1 MSRRSLG
8 TLSIDVV
15 AEIGGFAAGL
25 DKSERQTE
33 KWRKNVEKQAKL
45 AGVALGTAIAG
56 GVTLLGAGIA
66 KVIANSSAAE
76 REVAQLDAIIKS
88 TGGAAGYTR
97 QQLLDMADTMSSKST
112 FSGGEIVEAQ
122 TRLLSYS
129 GILGTNIPRAMQA
142 IIDQSARLGISVSQ
156 SAETIGRALE
166 SPSKA
171 AAALA
176 QQGFGAAF
184 TKEVR
189 GTIDELV
196 KAGKEGEAQVM
207 ILEILEESYG
217 GAAQAA
223 RDTFSGA
230 LKALGNTLDDV
241 TTGKDGSLKEATG
254 AVNSL
259 VETLNS
265 PETKK
270 GFDTLI
276 TFAAESAADFFR
288 LTGSITEFIS
298 KANEL
303 KRLDAGGAISSVSE
317 SALDDRIADL
327 TRQINDEKK
336 QSIGPRGQAMTYA
349 IEEERI
355 KRINALTQQRLDIQR
370 ELTKRYR
377 EAELAENFKGVTA
390 TVDTTAETAEAAATA
405 ARDAAAA
412 AVADAESAKKRAAA
426 QQQLQRA
433 LEGSALQ
440 YQRQIALF
448 DTSSDKSAKAT
459 ELQQLNFDLAHGSLK
474 GLNAQDQER
483 LRTLAKTL
491 DNLAAL
497 KTANE
502 QAAKSAEFARNAQA
516 ALSNARAS
524 LAVDLVGAG
533 DGEQARSRARELLQ
547 IEADY
552 QKQRAALFE
561 QYQAGDL
568 TEAIYKAE
576 TDVLQSALD
585 ERLRMQQDHYR
596 KLDELRGDWQVGMAD
611 AWADYA
617 TKAVDANQ
625 HAYDAVTGFL
635 DTTTGD
641 VAESIADLVKGNE
654 SLTDSV
660 KNLVVSMGET
670 VIDTLS
676 RMAAQWLVYQATQK
690 LVGEATSQSSTAA
703 LTGNAVAM
711 SAQAAIAAYASTAA
725 IPITGPIAAPA
736 AAAAALAATAPY
748 VAAVAAS
755 SGLSGMAHD
764 GIDAVPETGT
774 WLLQKGERV
783 TTAATSA
790 KLDATLERVSRDS
803 SPAANG
809 DNFNLSF
816 EVNGSTSERERQMLE
831 ATVKRAVVQA
841 KKEINSDMARGT
853 GISKTMRTTHNV
865 GIRVR

>member
-8 TLSIDVV
+8 TLTIDVI
-15 AEIGGFAAGL
+15 AEIGGFASGL
-25 DKSERQTE
+25 DKSERRTE
-33 KWRKNVEKQAKL
+33 KWRQNIEKQAKL
-45 AGVALGTAIAG
+45 AGVALGTAIA
-56 GVTLLGAGIA
+56 AGMVLIA
-66 KVIANSSAAE
+66 RNTVAAE

-97 QQLLDMADTMSSKST
+97 QQLLDMADTLSSKST

-223 RDTFSGA
+223 RDTFGGALLALRNTLDDLTTGNSGSLKAATNAVNDLTKVLNDPEVREGFDVIISGA
-230 LKALGNTLDDV
+230 LKAVSALG
-241 TTGKDGSLKEATG
+241 K
-254 AVNSL
+254 L
-259 VETLNS
+259 VEMGARYPGWLSGKGFLPVDEDDSLAALEARQARLKSTLGAWPGLFDS
-265 PETKK
+265 ETKGK
-270 GFDTLI
+270 VQ
-276 TFAAESAADFFR
+276 
-288 LTGSITEFIS
+288 
-298 KANEL
+298 NE
-303 KRLDAGGAISSVSE
+303 
-317 SALDDRIADL
+317 
-327 TRQINDEKK
+327 
-336 QSIGPRGQAMTYA
+336 YA
-349 IEEERI
+349 QVGKWIEEARAKLPKPI
-355 KRINALTQQRLDIQR
+355 LLDVGHA
-370 ELTKRYR
+370 TPG
-377 EAELAENFKGVTA
+377 FVSGVTGDPA
-390 TVDTTAETAEAAATA
+390 ARAAAAATA
-405 ARDAAAA
+405 ADAENQKKREAAAKVA
-412 AVADAESAKKRAAA
+412 ARAAESAR
-426 QQQLQRA
+426 Q
-433 LEGSALQ
+433 ALQ
-440 YQRQIALF
+440 KSFESTDVQLRRQIELF
-448 DTSSDKSAKAT
+448 DTSTDKSAQAT
-459 ELQQLNFDLAHGSLK
+459 ELQKLNFDLAETSLK
-474 GLNAQDQER
+474 SLNAEEKER
-483 LRTLAKTL
+483 LRTSAATL
-491 DNLAAL
+491 DRL
-497 KTANE
+497 KAVKLANE
-502 QAAKSAEFARNAQA
+502 EAAKSAEFARNAQA
-516 ALSNARAS
+516 ALDNARDA
-524 LAVDLVGAG
+524 LAVEFVGAG
-533 DGEQARSRARELLQ
+533 EGGQARERARDLLQ

-552 QKQRAALFE
+552 QKQRQALFE
-561 QYQAGDL
+561 QYQSGDI
-568 TEAIYKAE
+568 TESLYKTE
-576 TDVLQSALD
+576 TQTLQSALD
-585 ERLRMQQDHYR
+585 ERLRMQEDHYR
-596 KLDELRGDWQVGMAD
+596 KLDELRGDWQAGMAD

-617 TKAVDANQ
+617 TKAADANQ
-625 HAYDAVTGFL
+625 QAYDAVTGFL

-654 SLTDSV
+654 SLSESV

-790 KLDATLERVSRDS
+790 KLDATLERVNRDTS
-803 SPAANG
+803 GGFSGPPITQEIQINGNPDNRTLELVRKAALDG
-809 DNFNLSF
+809 A
-816 EVNGSTSERERQMLE
+816 QMGYDR
-831 ATVKRAVVQA
+831 VK
-841 KKEINSDMARGT
+841 SDMARGT
-853 GISKTMRTTHNV
+853 GISRTMRGTHNV
-865 GIRVR
+865 GRKVR

>member
-8 TLSIDVV
+8 TLTIDVI
-15 AEIGGFAAGL
+15 AEIGGFASGL
-25 DKSERQTE
+25 DKSERRTE
-33 KWRKNVEKQAKL
+33 KWRQNIEKQAKL
-45 AGVALGTAIAG
+45 AGVALGTAIA
-56 GVTLLGAGIA
+56 AGMVLIA
-66 KVIANSSAAE
+66 RNTVAAE

-97 QQLLDMADTMSSKST
+97 QQLLDMADTLSSKST

-223 RDTFSGA
+223 RDTFGGALLALRNTLDDLTTGNSGSLKAATNAVNDLTKVLNDPEVREGFDVIISGA
-230 LKALGNTLDDV
+230 LKAVSALG
-241 TTGKDGSLKEATG
+241 K
-254 AVNSL
+254 L
-259 VETLNS
+259 VEMGARYPGWLSGKGFLPVDEDDSLAALEARQARLKSTLGTWPGLFDS
-265 PETKK
+265 ETKGK
-270 GFDTLI
+270 VQ
-276 TFAAESAADFFR
+276 
-288 LTGSITEFIS
+288 
-298 KANEL
+298 NE
-303 KRLDAGGAISSVSE
+303 
-317 SALDDRIADL
+317 
-327 TRQINDEKK
+327 
-336 QSIGPRGQAMTYA
+336 YA
-349 IEEERI
+349 QVGKWIEEARAKLPKPI
-355 KRINALTQQRLDIQR
+355 LLDVGHA
-370 ELTKRYR
+370 TPG
-377 EAELAENFKGVTA
+377 FVSGVTGDPA
-390 TVDTTAETAEAAATA
+390 ARAAAAATA
-405 ARDAAAA
+405 ADAENQKKREAAAKVA
-412 AVADAESAKKRAAA
+412 ARAAESAR
-426 QQQLQRA
+426 Q
-433 LEGSALQ
+433 ALQ
-440 YQRQIALF
+440 KSFESTDVQLRRQIELF
-448 DTSSDKSAKAT
+448 DTSTDKSAQAT
-459 ELQQLNFDLAHGSLK
+459 ELQKLNFDLAETSLK
-474 GLNAQDQER
+474 SLNAEEKER
-483 LRTLAKTL
+483 LRTSAATL
-491 DNLAAL
+491 DRL
-497 KTANE
+497 KAVKLANE
-502 QAAKSAEFARNAQA
+502 EAAKSAEFARNAQA
-516 ALSNARAS
+516 ALDNARDA
-524 LAVDLVGAG
+524 LAVEFVGAG
-533 DGEQARSRARELLQ
+533 EGAQARERARDLLQ

-552 QKQRAALFE
+552 QKQRQALFE
-561 QYQAGDL
+561 QYQSGDI
-568 TEAIYKAE
+568 TESLYKTE
-576 TDVLQSALD
+576 TQTLQSALD
-585 ERLRMQQDHYR
+585 ERLRMQEDHYR
-596 KLDELRGDWQVGMAD
+596 KLDELRGDWQAGMAD

-617 TKAVDANQ
+617 TKAADANQ
-625 HAYDAVTGFL
+625 QAYDAVTGFL

-654 SLTDSV
+654 SLSESV

-790 KLDATLERVSRDS
+790 KLDATLERVNRDS
-803 SPAANG
+803 NGGFSGPPITQEIQINGNPDNRTLELVRKAALDG
-809 DNFNLSF
+809 A
-816 EVNGSTSERERQMLE
+816 QMGYDR
-831 ATVKRAVVQA
+831 VK
-841 KKEINSDMARGT
+841 SDMARGT
-853 GISKTMRTTHNV
+853 GISRTMRGTHNV
-865 GIRVR
+865 GMKVR

>member
-8 TLSIDVV
+8 TLTIDVI
-15 AEIGGFAAGL
+15 AEIGGFASGL
-25 DKSERQTE
+25 DKSERRTE
-33 KWRKNVEKQAKL
+33 KWRQNIEKQAKL
-45 AGVALGTAIAG
+45 AGVALGTAIA
-56 GVTLLGAGIA
+56 AGMVLIA
-66 KVIANSSAAE
+66 RNTVAAE

-97 QQLLDMADTMSSKST
+97 QQLLDMADTLSSKST

-223 RDTFSGA
+223 RDTFGGALQALRNTLDDLTTGNSGSLKAATNAVNDLTKVMNDPEVREGFDVIISGA
-230 LKALGNTLDDV
+230 LKAVSALGKLVELGARYPGWLSGKGFLPVDEDDSLAALEARQARLKSTLGTWPGLFDSETKGKVQSEYAQVGKWIEEARAKLPKPILLDV
-241 TTGKDGSLKEATG
+241 GHATPGFVSGATG
-254 AVNSL
+254 D
-259 VETLNS
+259 
-265 PETKK
+265 P
-270 GFDTLI
+270 
-276 TFAAESAADFFR
+276 AARAA
-288 LTGSITEFIS
+288 
-298 KANEL
+298 
-303 KRLDAGGAISSVSE
+303 
-317 SALDDRIADL
+317 
-327 TRQINDEKK
+327 
-336 QSIGPRGQAMTYA
+336 
-349 IEEERI
+349 
-355 KRINALTQQRLDIQR
+355 
-370 ELTKRYR
+370 
-377 EAELAENFKGVTA
+377 
-390 TVDTTAETAEAAATA
+390 AAATA
-405 ARDAAAA
+405 ADAENQKKREAAAKA
-412 AVADAESAKKRAAA
+412 AARAGESAR
-426 QQQLQRA
+426 Q
-433 LEGSALQ
+433 ALQ
-440 YQRQIALF
+440 KSFEATDIQLRRQIELF
-448 DTSSDKSAKAT
+448 DTSTDKSAQAT
-459 ELQQLNFDLAHGSLK
+459 ELQKLNFDLAETSLK
-474 GLNAQDQER
+474 ALNAEEKER
-483 LRTLAKTL
+483 LRTSAIAL
-491 DNLAAL
+491 DRL
-497 KTANE
+497 KAVKLANE
-502 QAAKSAEFARNAQA
+502 EAAKSAEFARNAQA
-516 ALSNARAS
+516 SLDNARAA
-524 LAVDLVGAG
+524 LAVEFVGAG
-533 DGEQARSRARELLQ
+533 EGAQARERARDLLQ

-552 QKQRAALFE
+552 QTQRQALFE
-561 QYQAGDL
+561 QYQSGDI
-568 TEAIYKAE
+568 TESLYKAE
-576 TDVLQSALD
+576 TQSLQAALD
-585 ERLRMQQDHYR
+585 ERLRMQEDHYR
-596 KLDELRGDWQVGMAD
+596 KLDELRGNWQAGMSD

-617 TKAVDANQ
+617 TKAADANQ
-625 HAYDAVTGFL
+625 QAYDAVTGFL

-676 RMAAQWLVYQATQK
+676 RMAAQWLIYQATQK

-764 GIDAVPETGT
+764 GIDSVPETGT

-790 KLDATLERVSRDS
+790 KLDATLERVARDTS
-803 SPAANG
+803 TGGGG
-809 DNFNLSF
+809 DNNEFNF
-816 EVNGSTSERERQMLE
+816 NVNGSISERERLMLE
-831 ATVKRAVVQA
+831 QTVTRAVTL
-841 KKEINSDMARGT
+841 ARKDRVADTTSGT
-853 GISKTMRTTHNV
+853 GPQSRAMRSNWNV
-865 GIRVR
+865 RRKVG

>member
-8 TLSIDVV
+8 TLTIDVI
-15 AEIGGFAAGL
+15 AEIGGFASGL
-25 DKSERQTE
+25 DKSERRTE
-33 KWRKNVEKQAKL
+33 KWRQNIEKQAKL
-45 AGVALGTAIAG
+45 AGVALGTAIA
-56 GVTLLGAGIA
+56 AGMVLIA
-66 KVIANSSAAE
+66 RNTVAAE

-97 QQLLDMADTMSSKST
+97 QQLLDMADTLSSKST

-223 RDTFSGA
+223 RDTFGGALAALKNTLDDITTGDNGSLKAATTAVNDLTKVLNDPQVREGFNVIISGA
-230 LKALGNTLDDV
+230 LKAVSALG
-241 TTGKDGSLKEATG
+241 K
-254 AVNSL
+254 L
-259 VETLNS
+259 VEVAARYPGWLSGKGFLPADEDDSLAALEARQARLKSTLGTWPGLFDS
-265 PETKK
+265 ETKGK
-270 GFDTLI
+270 
-276 TFAAESAADFFR
+276 
-288 LTGSITEFIS
+288 
-298 KANEL
+298 
-303 KRLDAGGAISSVSE
+303 VQSE
-317 SALDDRIADL
+317 
-327 TRQINDEKK
+327 
-336 QSIGPRGQAMTYA
+336 YA
-349 IEEERI
+349 QVGKWIEEARAKLPKPI
-355 KRINALTQQRLDIQR
+355 LLDVGHA
-370 ELTKRYR
+370 TPG
-377 EAELAENFKGVTA
+377 FVSGVTGDPA
-390 TVDTTAETAEAAATA
+390 ARAAAAATA
-405 ARDAAAA
+405 ADAENQKKREAAAKVA
-412 AVADAESAKKRAAA
+412 ARAAESAR
-426 QQQLQRA
+426 Q
-433 LEGSALQ
+433 ALQ
-440 YQRQIALF
+440 KSFEATDIQLRRQIDLF
-448 DTSSDKSAKAT
+448 DTSTDKSAQAT
-459 ELQQLNFDLAHGSLK
+459 ELQKLNFDLAETSLK
-474 GLNAQDQER
+474 ALNAEEKDR
-483 LRTLAKTL
+483 LRTSAIAL
-491 DNLAAL
+491 DRL
-497 KTANE
+497 KAVKLANE
-502 QAAKSAEFARNAQA
+502 EAAKSAEFARNAQA
-516 ALSNARAS
+516 SLDNARAA
-524 LAVDLVGAG
+524 LAVEFVGAG
-533 DGEQARSRARELLQ
+533 EGAQARERARDLLQ

-552 QKQRAALFE
+552 QKQRQALFE
-561 QYQAGDL
+561 QYQSGDI
-568 TEAIYKAE
+568 TESLYKKE
-576 TDVLQSALD
+576 TQSLQAALA
-585 ERLRMQQDHYR
+585 ERLRMQEDHYR
-596 KLDELRGDWQVGMAD
+596 KLDELRGNWQAGMSD

-617 TKAVDANQ
+617 TKAADANQ

-660 KNLVVSMGET
+660 KSLVVSMGET

-736 AAAAALAATAPY
+736 AAATALAATAPY

-764 GIDAVPETGT
+764 GIDSVPETGT

-803 SPAANG
+803 NGGFAGAPITQEIQINGNPDNRTLELVRKAALDG
-809 DNFNLSF
+809 A
-816 EVNGSTSERERQMLE
+816 QMGYDR
-831 ATVKRAVVQA
+831 VK
-841 KKEINSDMARGT
+841 SDMARGT
-853 GISKTMRTTHNV
+853 GISRTMRGTHNV
-865 GIRVR
+865 GRKVR